1 MTRLQQLQQFLKD
14 DPNDPFNIYALALEY
29 LKSDRAE
36 SLRLFDDLLLHHSDY
51 LPVYYTAGKFL
62 AEADEV
68 KRAIAV
74 FETGIEKAR
83 QQQEAKTAREL
94 QSALDELLFESE

>member
-14 DPNDPFNIYALALEY
+14 DPHDPFNSYALALEY
-29 LKSDRAE
+29 LRSDPNEA
-36 SLRLFDDLLLHHSDY
+36 LRLFDDLLANHSDY
-51 LPVYYTAGKFL
+51 LPVYYTAGKFF
-62 AEADEV
+62 AASNNV
-68 KRAIAV
+68 TRAMKV

-83 QQQEAKTAREL
+83 QQQQTKTAREL